1 MCRFLSAIVMSTGN
15 VKCEPMIDSHIQ
27 LLEYF
32 GIADDVD
39 PSIRQRFAKIEFIP
53 PSKQSDF
60 LDLNKWELVVDEP
73 TKPDWWFGVQDK
85 VLSTMKNIVESMI
98 IRDKRNIVIGGCWII
113 AKTGRIDHLIQGRIA
128 AIESGADLIRANLG
142 WTNLSGANLSGADLS
157 GANLIRADLGWTNLS
172 GADLSGADLSG
183 ANPSKANFSGTYFG
197 NANNQ

>member
-1 MCRFLSAIVMSTGN
+1 M
-15 VKCEPMIDSHIQ
+15 
-27 LLEYF
+27 
-32 GIADDVD
+32 
-39 PSIRQRFAKIEFIP
+39 
-53 PSKQSDF
+53 
-60 LDLNKWELVVDEP
+60 NKWELVVDEP

-128 AIESGADLIRANLG
+128 AIESGADLG

-157 GANLIRADLGWTNLS
+157 GANLIRADL
-172 GADLSGADLSG
+172 SG
-183 ANPSKANFSGTYFG
+183 ANLSGTYFG